1 MLCID
6 NPHTDAC
13 FNLAAEE
20 YILKSFSKDVFMLWQ
35 NDPSVIIGKHQ
46 NIQAEVDMDFIR
58 KNQIK
63 VVRRSSGGGAVYHD
77 LGNLN
82 LTFIESN
89 SHPDF
94 NKHTKQIVGILSKI
108 GIHANADKRHALY
121 IDGLKISGS
130 AQYLRKNKVL
140 FHATLLFSSNLTQLA
155 STLNGQ
161 NTNPENDQQKRY
173 MRSVKSPV
181 TNICEHLPYPLPIDD
196 FKMLIL
202 KDLLDNDMN
211 NRIYRFSI
219 EDIAAITKLK
229 QEKYV
234 TTDWNF
240 HAKFIK

>member
-6 NPHTDAC
+6 NPNTDAF

-46 NIQAEVDMDFIR
+46 NIQAEVNMDFIR

-94 NKHTKQIVGILSKI
+94 SKHTKHILGILSEI
-108 GIHANADKRHALY
+108 GLHANADKRHALY
-121 IDGLKISGS
+121 INGLKISGS
-130 AQYLRKNKVL
+130 AQYIRKNKVL
-140 FHATLLFSSNLTQLA
+140 FHATLLFSTNLARLA

-161 NTNPENDQQKRY
+161 YTNPENDQQELY
-173 MRSVKSPV
+173 MKSVKSPV
-181 TNICEHLPYPLPIDD
+181 TNISEHLPYHLPIND
-196 FKMLIL
+196 FKKLII
-202 KDLLDNDMN
+202 KDLLRNDMSN
-211 NRIYRFSI
+211 TLYRFSL
-219 EDIAAITKLK
+219 EDIAAITMLK
-229 QEKYV
+229 QDKYA
-234 TTDWNF
+234 TTEWNY
-240 HAKFIK
+240 HAKSIT